1 MQRKRM
7 SESCFQEHAHSLREE
22 GAPRDEP
29 GSRVVLRG
37 GRPLHL
43 PRAQGHP
50 HRRRALHRRE
60 QDQVWQV
67 LPLI

>member
-1 MQRKRM
+1 MLSKSR
-7 SESCFQEHAHSLREE
+7 FQEHAHSLWEKR
-22 GAPRDEP
+22 APRDEP

-43 PRAQGHP
+43 PRAQSHP
-50 HRRRALHRRE
+50 HHRRALHRRE

-67 LPLI
+67 LHF